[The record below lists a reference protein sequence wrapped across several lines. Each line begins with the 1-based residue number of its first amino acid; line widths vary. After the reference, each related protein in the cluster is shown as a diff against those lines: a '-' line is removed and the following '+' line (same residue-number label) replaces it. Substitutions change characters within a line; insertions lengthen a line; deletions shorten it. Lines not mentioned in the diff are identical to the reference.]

1 MTFFFIFFI
10 MNLSES
16 FTLLPDDI
24 IDKCY
29 TYIYYPQ
36 SKSLIN
42 DIEFTYI
49 KKKLNKFD
57 EFQLADICLD
67 LIKKWHTLY
76 ARDLYHE
83 YETEFYGINFYINT
97 FGNYNDRINL
107 WIDEII
113 DLIDLDYIINNNYHI
128 KIKKL
133 PKYFIFDII

>member
-1 MTFFFIFFI
+1 

-36 SKSLIN
+36 PKSLIN

-57 EFQLADICLD
+57 EFQLVDICLD

-76 ARDLYHE
+76 ARDLYDE
-83 YETEFYGINFYINT
+83 YENEFYGINLYINT
-97 FGNYNDRINL
+97 FSNYSDRIHL
-107 WIDEII
+107 WINEII
-113 DLIDLDYIINNNYHI
+113 NLIDLDYINNNH

-133 PKYFIFDII
+133 SKYIIFDII